1 MISWLQTRFQ
11 KHYQV
16 LFLVL
21 LAVII
26 VAFVFTIGASPGI
39 GRADRTGPQ
48 REVFGT
54 SLTTEQDQRD
64 FFEVAQISAY
74 LQTGSQSIGSAEVQD
89 YAFQRAATLSI
100 ANSLNLPGPSDE
112 QLDEYIR
119 TLGAF
124 AGPDGQYDN
133 EIYARFL
140 DNVAVNPMLSESIVA
155 YVLNEDYRAQEANKL
170 VGGPGYVLDS
180 EVRTQQ
186 ERLKA
191 VWTVAEGTLS
201 LAGFNPTIESTDE
214 QLEAFYEQNSFRYE
228 IPERMSVGYVVFDA
242 ADYTES
248 VELTQ
253 ADLALHFAANKDR
266 YQSLFDTGS
275 EESDEARPEVQLDDV
290 RDMVESDLRLEKA
303 KNIAVRTASDFAY
316 ALFENNIQ
324 PDSEAFASMISNSGL
339 EPLLVPPFA
348 RGQIPE
354 GMAWNRQIVDEAFK
368 LTSDHW
374 FSDPLTVGNT
384 VILMFYQDR
393 LASYTPEFADVRAQV
408 SSDYAD
414 EQKRELFIAKGEEL
428 KAQLQN
434 SIDSGKT
441 FSEAATE
448 AGLETKE
455 WVDFTFQAP
464 PDDFNYSIL
473 SRLDQIPVGGVSDM
487 VVARDQGSIVHVVS
501 RSVPADGIDEEEI
514 ESTRKQIAS
523 LNSNL
528 GQSLIYSDMVRD
540 ELIRSGLA
548 DAQ

>member
-39 GRADRTGPQ
+39 GRAERTGPR
-48 REVFGT
+48 REVFGV

-74 LQTGSQSIGSAEVQD
+74 LQTGSQSIGGAEVQD
-89 YAFQRAATLSI
+89 FAFQRAATISI
-100 ANSLNLPGPSDE
+100 ANSLNLPGPSAE

-119 TLGAF
+119 TLKVF

-155 YVLNEDYRAQEANKL
+155 YVLNEDYRGQEANKL

-180 EVRTQQ
+180 EARTQQ
-186 ERLKA
+186 DRLKA

-201 LAGFNPTIESTDE
+201 LAGFDPVIESTDE
-214 QLEAFYEQNSFRYE
+214 ELEAFFEQNSFRYE
-228 IPERMSVGYVVFDA
+228 IPERMSVGYVVFDP
-242 ADYTES
+242 ADHTES
-248 VELTQ
+248 VELTE
-253 ADLALHFAANKDR
+253 AELELHFGTNKGR
-266 YQSLFDTGS
+266 YQSIFDAGS
-275 EESDEARPEVQLDDV
+275 EESDEARPEVQLEDV
-290 RDMVESDLRLEKA
+290 RDTVDSDLRLEKA

-324 PDSEAFASMISNSGL
+324 PESEAFATMISNSGL
-339 EPLLVPPFA
+339 EPFLVPAFA
-348 RGQIPE
+348 MGQIPD
-354 GMAWNRQIVDEAFK
+354 GMAWNRQIVEEAFK
-368 LTSDHW
+368 LTIDHW
-374 FSDPLTVGNT
+374 FSDPLTVGTT
-384 VILMFYQDR
+384 VILIFYQDR
-393 LASYTPEFADVRAQV
+393 LASYTPEFADVRTQV
-408 SSDYAD
+408 STDYAA
-414 EQKRELFIAKGEEL
+414 ERKRELFITKGEEL
-428 KAQLQN
+428 SAQLQN
-434 SIDSGKT
+434 SIDAGMT
-441 FSEAATE
+441 FSDAAAE
-448 AGLETKE
+448 AGLEAKE
-455 WVDFTFQAP
+455 WTDFTFQAP
-464 PDDFNYSIL
+464 PEDFNYSIL

-487 VVARDQGSIVHVVS
+487 VVARDQGSIVHVIS
-501 RSVPADGIDEEEI
+501 RSVPAGGIDEEEI

-528 GQSLIYSDMVRD
+528 GRSLIYSDMVRE

-548 DAQ
+548 DTQ

>member
-39 GRADRTGPQ
+39 GRADRTGPR

-133 EIYARFL
+133 DIYARFL
-140 DNVAVNPMLSESIVA
+140 DNVAVSPVLSESIVA

-186 ERLKA
+186 ERLNA

-201 LAGFNPTIESTDE
+201 LAGFNPNIESTDE

-242 ADYTES
+242 ADYTDS

-266 YQSLFDTGS
+266 YQSLFDAGS
-275 EESDEARPEVQLDDV
+275 EESDESRPEVQLDDV

-316 ALFENNIQ
+316 ALFENDVQ

-354 GMAWNRQIVDEAFK
+354 GMASCW
-368 LTSDHW
+368 T
-374 FSDPLTVGNT
+374 T
-384 VILMFYQDR
+384 
-393 LASYTPEFADVRAQV
+393 
-408 SSDYAD
+408 
-414 EQKRELFIAKGEEL
+414 
-428 KAQLQN
+428 
-434 SIDSGKT
+434 
-441 FSEAATE
+441 
-448 AGLETKE
+448 
-455 WVDFTFQAP
+455 
-464 PDDFNYSIL
+464 
-473 SRLDQIPVGGVSDM
+473 
-487 VVARDQGSIVHVVS
+487 
-501 RSVPADGIDEEEI
+501 
-514 ESTRKQIAS
+514 
-523 LNSNL
+523 
-528 GQSLIYSDMVRD
+528 
-540 ELIRSGLA
+540 
-548 DAQ
+548 